1 MVPLILGNPCM
12 RVQDR
17 GENHEPGRVQG
28 AQQDSPTTELDLGFV
43 LFRVRIWL
51 PQRWILIPFVLLG
64 SARNILYRDYIGIL
78 QLL

>member
-1 MVPLILGNPCM
+1 MVPLMLGNPCM

-43 LFRVRIWL
+43 LFRVRIL
-51 PQRWILIPFVLLG
+51 AATALDSDSICLTGVSKEYAI
-64 SARNILYRDYIGIL
+64 
-78 QLL
+78 